1 MNRIVGIRWRK
12 GEPVVYADAGDLAIW
27 RSGDLAMKR
36 NTMVVVQAVKGQE
49 LGIVVREPATIVWS
63 DSPEPPALTVLRRAT
78 ASDIGR
84 LQQTGRWKTSPSS
97 WRGTRSESLHCP

>member
-1 MNRIVGIRWRK
+1 MNRIVGMRWRK
-12 GEPVVYADAGDLAIW
+12 SEPVVYADA
-27 RSGDLAMKR
+27 GDLAMKR

-84 LQQTGRWKTSPSS
+84 LQQNREMEDLAFK